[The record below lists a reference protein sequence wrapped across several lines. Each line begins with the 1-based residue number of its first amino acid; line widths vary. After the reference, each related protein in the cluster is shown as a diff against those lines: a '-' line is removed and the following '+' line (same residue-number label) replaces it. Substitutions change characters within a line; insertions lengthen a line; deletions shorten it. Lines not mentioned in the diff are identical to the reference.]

1 MFNIFEEISW
11 PQFVKLNGINK
22 MPLNEQVNAYNQ
34 YLYNL
39 DVARQNW
46 VDTQNKGPQLT
57 STPTPPILGDF
68 LINTENVVEGSTTN
82 DNQFQLPLTNNGI
95 INFTIDWG
103 DGSPTETVSLSVL
116 DDNQF
121 SYNYPTAGN
130 YIVGVTCT
138 EPLNIFTLFADQND

>member
-22 MPLNEQVNAYNQ
+22 MPLNEQVNSYNQ

-46 VDTQNKGPQLT
+46 VDTQNKGPLT
-57 STPTPPILGDF
+57 ETTPPF
-68 LINTENVVEGSTTN
+68 TFTFEINVE
-82 DNQFQLPLTNNGI
+82 NNGDLFS
-95 INFTIDWG
+95 FTIGTSEIGSSDITVDWG